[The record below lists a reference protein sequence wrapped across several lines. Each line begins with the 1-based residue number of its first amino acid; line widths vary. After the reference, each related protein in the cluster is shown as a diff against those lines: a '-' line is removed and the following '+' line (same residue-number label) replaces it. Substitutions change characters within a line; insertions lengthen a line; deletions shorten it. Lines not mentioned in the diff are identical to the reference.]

1 MNWCNVYLDCDEVL
15 LQTAQTHALFLQ
27 QEYNIIVDKNT
38 YPSHWD
44 FPESSGLDFN
54 KSTELFTQTHY
65 FKEVPAVSGAKT
77 AIQKLKNTGASLSVI
92 SSISTNSVARN
103 NRLQNLRNVF
113 GDVFYDI
120 ILLPLGWAN
129 KLIQYKK
136 LPKGIVIDDSIFNIQ
151 DAISCGHD
159 AVFISLLQNKEHIAI
174 ARDLLI
180 PTANSLLE
188 YVDNHMI
195 KQR

>member
-1 MNWCNVYLDCDEVL
+1 MNWHNVYLDCDEVL

-38 YPSHWD
+38 YPSHWV
-44 FPESSGLDFN
+44 FPEKSGLDFN

-65 FKEVPAVSGAKT
+65 FIEAPAVSGAKM

-103 NRLQNLRNVF
+103 NRLQNLYNAF
-113 GDVFYDI
+113 GDVFDDI

-129 KLIQYKK
+129 KMPQYKK
-136 LPKGIVIDDSIFNIQ
+136 LPRGIVIDDSIFNIQ

-159 AVFISLLQNKEHIAI
+159 AVFISLLQNKEHITI
-174 ARDLLI
+174 AQNLSI
-180 PTANSLLE
+180 PTANNLLE
-188 YVDNHMI
+188 CIDNYMI

>member
-1 MNWCNVYLDCDEVL
+1 MNWHNVYLDCDEVL

-27 QEYNIIVDKNT
+27 QEYNIIVNKNT
-38 YPSHWD
+38 YPSHWA
-44 FPESSGLDFN
+44 FPENSGLDFN

-65 FKEVPAVSGAKT
+65 FMNVPVVYGAKT
-77 AIQKLKNTGASLSVI
+77 AIQKLKNTGALLSVI

-103 NRLQNLRNVF
+103 NRLQNLHNAF
-113 GDVFYDI
+113 GDVFDDI

-129 KLIQYKK
+129 KMTQYKK
-136 LPKGIVIDDSIFNIQ
+136 LPRGIVIDDSIFNIQ
-151 DAISCGHD
+151 DAINCGHD
-159 AVFISLLQNKEHIAI
+159 AIFITLPQNKEHITI
-174 ARDLLI
+174 AQNLSI

-188 YVDNHMI
+188 CIDNYMI

>member
-1 MNWCNVYLDCDEVL
+1 M
-15 LQTAQTHALFLQ
+15 
-27 QEYNIIVDKNT
+27 
-38 YPSHWD
+38 
-44 FPESSGLDFN
+44 
-54 KSTELFTQTHY
+54 
-65 FKEVPAVSGAKT
+65 
-77 AIQKLKNTGASLSVI
+77 I

-103 NRLQNLRNVF
+103 NRLQNLQNVF
-113 GDVFYDI
+113 GDVFDDI

-129 KLIQYKK
+129 KLTQYKK

-180 PTANSLLE
+180 PTSNSLLE
-188 YVDNHMI
+188 CVDNHII

>member
-1 MNWCNVYLDCDEVL
+1 MNWRNVYLDCDEVL

-38 YPSHWD
+38 YPSHWV
-44 FPESSGLDFN
+44 FPEKSGLDFN
-54 KSTELFTQTHY
+54 TSTELFTQTHY
-65 FKEVPAVSGAKT
+65 FIEVPAAPGAKT

-92 SSISTNSVARN
+92 SSISTHLAVRN
-103 NRLQNLRNVF
+103 NRLQNLQNVF
-113 GDVFYDI
+113 GDVFDDI

-129 KLIQYKK
+129 KLPQYKK
-136 LPKGIVIDDSIFNIQ
+136 LPNGIVIDDSIFNIQ

-159 AVFISLLQNKEHIAI
+159 AVFISLPQNKEHITI
-174 ARDLLI
+174 ARNLSI
-180 PTANSLLE
+180 PTANTLLE
-188 YVDNHMI
+188 CVNNHMI